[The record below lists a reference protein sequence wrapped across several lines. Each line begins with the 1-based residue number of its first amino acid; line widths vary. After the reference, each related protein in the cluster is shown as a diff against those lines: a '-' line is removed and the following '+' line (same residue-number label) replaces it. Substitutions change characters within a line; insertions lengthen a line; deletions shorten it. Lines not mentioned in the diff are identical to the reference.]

1 MNGTCIDISVSRVGI
16 PLLFSAERVQDEL
29 SFDAKRVGSSIAF
42 ITHRIGD
49 ELEVYVGR
57 VSTGLDFSVS
67 LVCSVG
73 KDKDGREVFMVKE
86 GVFLL
91 EDGETFRV
99 IKEDGWLSE

>member
-1 MNGTCIDISVSRVGI
+1 MSVSRVGI
-16 PLLFSAERVQDEL
+16 PLLFSAEEVQGDL
-29 SFDAKRVGSSIAF
+29 SFDAKRVGSSF
-42 ITHRIGD
+42 TSMTHRIGD
-49 ELEVYVGR
+49 KLEVYVGR

-67 LVCSVG
+67 LVCLVG

-91 EDGETFRV
+91 EDGKTFRV

>member
-16 PLLFSAERVQDEL
+16 PLLFSAERSLNEL
-29 SFDAKRVGSSIAF
+29 SFGAKRVGGSIAL

-49 ELEVYVGR
+49 ELDVSAYR

-73 KDKDGREVFMVKE
+73 KDEDGREIFMVKE

-91 EDGETFRV
+91 VDGETFNV
-99 IKEDGWLSE
+99 IKNGL